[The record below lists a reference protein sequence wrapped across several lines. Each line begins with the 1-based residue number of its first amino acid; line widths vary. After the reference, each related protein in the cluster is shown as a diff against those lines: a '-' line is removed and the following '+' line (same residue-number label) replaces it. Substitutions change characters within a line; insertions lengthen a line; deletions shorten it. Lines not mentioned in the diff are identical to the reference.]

1 MKLISD
7 IFGSNQNIKGE
18 TTTDKILGI
27 TGSVMTDV
35 GTLLSFSPVGDLLTA
50 AGSGLEMVQTGL
62 EYKQHLISKQQMFVN
77 EGMDALQLVAS
88 AGLGGALSHNLNL
101 YGKES
106 KDFEDDPNALE
117 ETTKAL
123 RDNETG
129 LKYEQE
135 HGGMSH
141 GAYSNLIEYEK
152 IVSRLSKKK
161 EIIERLKES
170 GKGYSKIDDEVF
182 EAEFNYDY
190 KSNFVSRNL
199 LRSEST
205 IDGKTIV
212 NKAWEALI
220 HERWKII
227 DEEDIERKF
236 KTVNEDIRTKVD
248 NFARLKSR
256 IFIVKGLNY
265 FSNISLDIGN
275 RVYNQVF

>member
-1 MKLISD
+1 
-7 IFGSNQNIKGE
+7 
-18 TTTDKILGI
+18 
-27 TGSVMTDV
+27 MTDV

-106 KDFEDDPNALE
+106 KDFEDDSNALE
-117 ETTKAL
+117 ETTKDL
-123 RDNETG
+123 RDSEEG
-129 LKYEQE
+129 LRYERE
-135 HGGMSH
+135 HGDMSH
-141 GAYSNLIEYEK
+141 GAYRNLLEYEK

-161 EIIERLKES
+161 ERIELLKES
-170 GKGYSKIDDEVF
+170 GKGYSKIDDAVF
-182 EAEFNYDY
+182 EADFNYEY
-190 KSNFVSRNL
+190 KFNFVSNNL
-199 LRSEST
+199 FRREFT
-205 IDGKTIV
+205 IDGYTKR
-212 NKAWEALI
+212 NKAWVAAIYEI
-220 HERWKII
+220 RKII
-227 DEEDIERKF
+227 DGEDIERNLE
-236 KTVNEDIRTKVD
+236 TVIEDLRTKVD

-256 IFIVKGLNY
+256 IFMVKGLNY